1 MSDLKP
7 MQTLVH
13 VVPIWDVL
21 TLSPDFVA
29 SYLRDLL
36 GPVWIGLSDR
46 VHEGKFAWS
55 DGVSPVLYTN
65 WADKEPNNADGEV
78 MNYCCVVDR
87 CVFFKDKVMQRS

>member
-1 MSDLKP
+1 

-13 VVPIWDVL
+13 VVPICDVL

-46 VHEGKFAWS
+46 
-55 DGVSPVLYTN
+55 L
-65 WADKEPNNADGEV
+65 
-78 MNYCCVVDR
+78 
-87 CVFFKDKVMQRS
+87 Q